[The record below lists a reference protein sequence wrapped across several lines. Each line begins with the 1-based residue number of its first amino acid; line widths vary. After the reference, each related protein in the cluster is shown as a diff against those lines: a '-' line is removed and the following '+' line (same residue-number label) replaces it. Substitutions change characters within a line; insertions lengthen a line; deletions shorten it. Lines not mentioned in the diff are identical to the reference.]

1 MSDLENE
8 YERFKDGLR
17 EHFLYYTRKA
27 FDMLPRLERPR
38 ILDIGCGN
46 GMPTVELARLSG
58 GEITGIDIDQPSLD
72 RATERIEEAGL
83 SDRVTVM
90 NRSMFDMGFA
100 DESFGIIWA
109 EGSIAAIGF
118 ERGLREWRRLL
129 RPGGFLA
136 IHDEIGNVCTELGR
150 ISACG
155 YELVGH
161 FTVGEDVWWGEYY
174 ARLEVRIGEI
184 RASHGDDPE
193 ALSMIDEDSGFIEV
207 FKKDPERYATVFL
220 VMRRR

>member
-1 MSDLENE
+1 MGDLKTEHL
-8 YERFKDGLR
+8 RFHDGLR
-17 EHFLYYTRKA
+17 GRFIKYTRKA
-27 FDMLPRLERPR
+27 FDMLPHLDRPR
-38 ILDIGCGN
+38 ILDIGCGT
-46 GMPTVELARLSG
+46 GVPTVELARLSV
-58 GEITGIDIDQPSLD
+58 GEITGIDVDQPSLD

-83 SDRVTVM
+83 SNRVKVM
-90 NRSMFDMGFA
+90 NRSMFDLDFA
-100 DESFGIIWA
+100 DESFDVVWA
-109 EGSIAAIGF
+109 EGVIAAIGF

-136 IHDEIGNVCTELGR
+136 VHDEIGNVSAKLEQ

-174 ARLEVRIGEI
+174 AHLEVRIGEI

-193 ALSMIDEDSGFIEV
+193 AMSIIDEDSGFIEV